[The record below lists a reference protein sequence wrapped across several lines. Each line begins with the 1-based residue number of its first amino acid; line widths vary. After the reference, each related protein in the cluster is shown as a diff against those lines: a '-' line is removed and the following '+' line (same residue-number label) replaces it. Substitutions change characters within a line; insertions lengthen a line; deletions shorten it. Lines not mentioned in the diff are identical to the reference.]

1 MIKYI
6 RLQSNLPFK
15 KEVVMNIVIVGAG
28 KVGETLIG
36 NLVHEK
42 HNLAIVDSD
51 YEIIKSVVNRYD
63 VKGIVG
69 GGLERNVLL
78 DAGVDKADLLIACTS
93 HDEMNILCCV
103 LAKKIGVHGTIARV
117 RDPQYFK
124 EMENMRTDLGLD
136 YAFNPELA
144 TALEIAQV
152 LKFPSARS
160 VESFAGGRTRMAEF
174 EITIHNPL
182 VGNSLYRISKE
193 YGNKI
198 LIGVVQRDNK
208 IIIPHG
214 DYIVQTG
221 DIIHIIGDEQEV
233 VSFCKKI
240 NIFKRRAKSVFIIG
254 GGKITYYLA
263 KELLS
268 SGVSVKIVE
277 KDEERAQELSEQLPK
292 ATILIG
298 DGTYQEILDEENLKN
313 TDACI
318 TLTGMDEE
326 NVMIS
331 LYAMQSKVDKVIT
344 KIDRPSVLDLVNMLG
359 LGTVVSPRNVIANH
373 IVRFVRSYSSAKDES
388 ADTLYKIGN
397 KAEALEFTVPDG
409 FEGVNIPLKQLTL
422 KKNVLIGGIVR
433 NNEFILPSGDSTLNV
448 GDRVIVVTEAK
459 QFTKLSQI
467 LK

>member
-1 MIKYI
+1 
-6 RLQSNLPFK
+6 
-15 KEVVMNIVIVGAG
+15 MNIVIVGAG

-36 NLVHEK
+36 NLVSEK
-42 HNLAIVDSD
+42 HNVAIVDND
-51 YEIIKSVVNRYD
+51 YEIVNSVVNRYD
-63 VKGIVG
+63 VKGIIG
-69 GGLERNVLL
+69 GGLERNVLI

-93 HDEMNILCCV
+93 RDEMNILCCV
-103 LAKKIGVHGTIARV
+103 LAKKIGAHRTIARV
-117 RDPQYFK
+117 RDPEYFK

-182 VGNSLYRISKE
+182 VGKNLQQISRE

-198 LIGVVQRDNK
+198 LIGVVRRGDK

-214 DYIVQTG
+214 DYIVETG
-221 DIIHIIGDEQEV
+221 DLINIIADEQEIA
-233 VSFCKKI
+233 SFCKKLK
-240 NIFKRRAKSVFIIG
+240 IFKRRAKSVFIIG
-254 GGKITYYLA
+254 GGKIAYYLA
-263 KELLS
+263 QELLR

-277 KDEERAQELSEQLPK
+277 KDEARAEELSEQLPK

-298 DGTYQEILDEENLKN
+298 NGTYQEVLDEENLKGN
-313 TDACI
+313 DACI
-318 TLTGMDEE
+318 SLTGMDEE

-331 LYAMQSKVDKVIT
+331 LYAKQNNVDKIIT
-344 KIDRPSVLDLVNMLG
+344 KIDRPAILKMVNVFG
-359 LGTVVSPRNVIANH
+359 LGTIVSPRNVIANH
-373 IVRFVRSYSSAKDES
+373 IVRFVRAYSATQDEG
-388 ADTLYKIGN
+388 ADTLYKIGD
-397 KAEALEFTVPDG
+397 KAEALEFTVFDG
-409 FEGVNIPLKQLTL
+409 FNGVDIPLKELTIR
-422 KKNVLIGGIVR
+422 KNVLIGGIVR
-433 NNEFILPSGDSTLNV
+433 DNEFILPSGDSTLKV
-448 GDRVIVVTEAK
+448 GDRVIVVTEEK